1 MIARELRTGGY
12 VNPVRYDDG
21 VVRTNPDPFVVRF
34 RGRSYCYS
42 SGKDAVKVSVS
53 DDLVTWTYLG
63 EALRV
68 DGRDHFWAP
77 CVIYVDGTFWMYF
90 SDRPGGSDDPHDER
104 LQVAT
109 AATPEGPF
117 VVRRRFFDEFSI
129 DPHAIRDEA
138 TGEYYLFYSVNGAS
152 GSGRFIGT
160 SILVDRLVAMDR
172 LAGEPRRVVLPS
184 LDEEI
189 FERNRFGDGRD
200 WYTIEGATY
209 FAHHDTAF
217 LTYSGNAYSASDY
230 FIGYSRAPLTGPVDR
245 LRWTKYP
252 SDDVYSPLIR
262 RNDDV
267 EGTGHNS
274 IVKAPNLVDDWIAY
288 HGRDAD
294 DELDRQVEQR
304 VMRIDQ
310 LFYDGDR
317 LTTDAPTS
325 SPQLA
330 PDLPTVCDS
339 FVGVDLDP
347 RWQIVRGRFAT
358 ANRAVRSE
366 SDELGLLVHEHAFED
381 FVAECHLRSRAGNGP
396 YGLAVVYHDE
406 HDYLAVLIDGG
417 TLALDRDRDGR
428 RERLASSQFNVD
440 PEVWHHLRVERTVDV
455 IKVWA
460 DGVLA
465 LTASTEDDRPGRV
478 GFVTH
483 GADAELS
490 AYAATEHVD
499 LFGEGLRHLPRI
511 LTVDRPFS
519 VTERGIT
526 SPTDR
531 PLVLNGGHFRPG
543 LVLTH
548 EVEFVGPSARVDL
561 DPVHTD
567 PGTYVRVRLHPT
579 SFRILLAQG
588 GMERCVAEGA
598 HDQRRIS
605 VRTRVRQDAVVVR
618 VGGRTYELPN
628 PAGAGFGQRAELTRA
643 TLRGFEMTRIAGTE
657 PGDRPTE

>member
-1 MIARELRTGGY
+1 MLANQVCTGGY

-68 DGRDHFWAP
+68 DGRDHYWAP
-77 CVIYVDGTFWMYF
+77 CVIYVDGIFWMYF
-90 SDRPGGSDDPHDER
+90 SDRPAGSEDPHEER

-109 AATPEGPF
+109 ATTPQGPF

-138 TGEYYLFYSVNGAS
+138 TGEYYLFYSVNETS
-152 GSGRFIGT
+152 QSDRFIGT

-172 LAGEPRRVVLPS
+172 LAGDPRRVVAPS

-209 FAHHDTAF
+209 FAHHDMAF
-217 LTYSGNAYSASDY
+217 LTYSANAYTASDY
-230 FIGYSRAPLTGPVDR
+230 FIGYSRAPLTGPVGE

-252 SDDVYSPLIR
+252 SDDVYSPLVR

-288 HGRDAD
+288 HGRAAD
-294 DELDRQVEQR
+294 DELDPHAEQR

-310 LFYDGDR
+310 LFHDGDR

-325 SPQLA
+325 SRQLA
-330 PDLPTVCDS
+330 PDLPTVADS
-339 FVGVDLDP
+339 FTGVELDQ
-347 RWQIVRGRFAT
+347 RWQMVRGRFAT
-358 ANRAVRSE
+358 TARAVCSE
-366 SDELGLLVHEHAFED
+366 SDGVGLLVHRKAFSS
-381 FVAECHLRSRAGNGP
+381 FVAEGDLRAKAGSEP
-396 YGLAVVYHDE
+396 YGLAIVYHDE
-406 HDYLAVLIDGG
+406 RDYLAVLVDDGE
-417 TLALDRDRDGR
+417 LFLERDRDGR
-428 RERLASSQFNVD
+428 RERLVSRQFNVD
-440 PEVWHHLRVERTVDV
+440 SGAWHHLRVERTVDV
-455 IKVWA
+455 VTVWA

-465 LTASTEDDRPGRV
+465 LTASTKDDRSGRV
-478 GFVTH
+478 GFRTS
-483 GADAELS
+483 GAGVELS
-490 AYAATEHVD
+490 AFAVTEHLD
-499 LFGEGLRHLPRI
+499 LFGERLRHLPRV
-511 LTVDRPFS
+511 LSADRPFVITEGG
-519 VTERGIT
+519 VT
-526 SPTDR
+526 SSTDR
-531 PLVLNGGHFRPG
+531 PLVLSGGPLRPG
-543 LVLTH
+543 LVLTY
-548 EVEFVGPSARVDL
+548 EVELVKDSARVDL

-567 PGTYVRVRLHPT
+567 PGTYVRVRLLPT
-579 SFRILLAQG
+579 SFRILLAQDG
-588 GMERCVAEGA
+588 TERCVAEGA
-598 HDQRRIS
+598 LDQRRTS
-605 VRTRVRQDAVVVR
+605 VRARITRQAVVVR

-628 PAGAGFGQRAELTRA
+628 PAGDEFGQRAELMGA
-643 TLRGFEMTRIAGTE
+643 TLRGFEMTRIAGNE